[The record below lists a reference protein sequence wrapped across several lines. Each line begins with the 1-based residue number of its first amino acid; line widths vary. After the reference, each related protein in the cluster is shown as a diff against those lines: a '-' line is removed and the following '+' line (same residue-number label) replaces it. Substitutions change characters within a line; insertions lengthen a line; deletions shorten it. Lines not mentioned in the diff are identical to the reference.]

1 MALKIELLDDEEN
14 DMATN
19 NWTADRDLYLDA
31 SRERAVEAGD
41 PAAAFLLCREGRVV
55 KAALVEWYK
64 LKNKPKRK
72 PKKPSADKAEKPTGD
87 KGKGK
92 K

>member
-1 MALKIELLDDEEN
+1 MALKIELLDDKEK
-14 DMATN
+14 DMATG

-31 SRERAVEAGD
+31 SREHAVEAGN
-41 PAAAFLLCREGRVV
+41 PKAAFLLCREGRVV
-55 KAALVEWYK
+55 KAELVARYK
-64 LKNKPKRK
+64 LKDKPKRK
-72 PKKPSADKAEKPTGD
+72 PRKPSADKAEEPTSD

>member
-1 MALKIELLDDEEN
+1 MALTIELLDDEEN
-14 DMATN
+14 DMATK
-19 NWTADRDLYLDA
+19 NWTADRDLFLDA
-31 SRERAVEAGD
+31 TRENVVEAGD

-55 KAALVEWYK
+55 KGPLVVRYK
-64 LKNKPKRK
+64 LKNKAK
-72 PKKPSADKAEKPTGD
+72 PRTPPVDKATKPTGD